1 MKNDL
6 DDMTMRD
13 WFAGQLVGG
22 FIHVFPLESWE
33 YYAEAAYGLAD
44 AMLKEREKR

>member
-33 YYAEAAYGLAD
+33 YYAEVAYGLAD
-44 AMLKEREKR
+44 AMLKEREKK